1 MYSHTHKFID
11 DLCSINNNGHLLADL
26 YLHADEARYMRKL
39 TKENYHEAKMYNHTH
54 RFIDDLCSINNNG
67 HLLKHKEM
75 IYDKSLI
82 LNKENEG
89 DKSTT
94 FLDLSIHIDDKVI
107 TTKTYDK
114 RDDFTFEIVNFPDYH
129 R

>member
-1 MYSHTHKFID
+1 MS
-11 DLCSINNNGHLLADL
+11 
-26 YLHADEARYMRKL
+26 
-39 TKENYHEAKMYNHTH
+39 
-54 RFIDDLCSINNNG
+54 
-67 HLLKHKEM
+67 
-75 IYDKSLI
+75 YDKSLI

-114 RDDFTFEIVNFPDYH
+114 RDDFTFEIVNFPDITGNIPEQTGYNVIASQLIRH
-129 R
+129 SRNFTRWEDAKERIKNLIKTLKEKMYNMEQMKKAVTKCLNKHQWIDKNIT